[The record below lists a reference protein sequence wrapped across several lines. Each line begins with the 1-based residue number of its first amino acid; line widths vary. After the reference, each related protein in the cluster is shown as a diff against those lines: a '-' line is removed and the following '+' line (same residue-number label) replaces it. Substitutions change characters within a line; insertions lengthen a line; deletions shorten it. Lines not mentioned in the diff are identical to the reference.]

1 MADSWLMAMKRVAKG
16 FWDAKDM
23 TFRYGGPS
31 LIGLIDLTTCNGCRR
46 PLGEINRVSKY
57 VGFTL
62 FRNNFTDL
70 HWLLVIEMEHHS
82 ILIWVLLPI
91 NTDFW
96 EKSIL

>member
-70 HWLLVIEMEHHS
+70 H
-82 ILIWVLLPI
+82 
-91 NTDFW
+91 
-96 EKSIL
+96 